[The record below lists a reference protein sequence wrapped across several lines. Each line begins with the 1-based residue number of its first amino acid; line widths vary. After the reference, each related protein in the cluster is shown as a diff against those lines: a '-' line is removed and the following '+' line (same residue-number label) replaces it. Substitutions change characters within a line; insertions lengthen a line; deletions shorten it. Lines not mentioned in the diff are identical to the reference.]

1 MTPDP
6 KRLEQLMD
14 EFRVDEPLALV
25 TLEEIA
31 DAWCRYQTRPHIDG
45 VEDEDPDWW
54 AVELLMDSTFE
65 SDEAR
70 VRAVLDLILDRA
82 DQEEVFGVFAA
93 GPLEDFVKDCDED
106 RLVWIEKRAAE
117 SSRFREALQ
126 RIWIWPLPPEVFERV
141 ERAAGAPLPVPR
153 EHVEIDAVP
162 GELPGTVQITR
173 DGVVVDEIDGLE
185 DEAAEFADLLKYMIE
200 QARNKQPPRAD
211 YR

>member
-93 GPLEDFVKDCDED
+93 GPLEEFVKDCDED

-173 DGVVVDEIDGLE
+173 DGVVVDEIDELE